1 MDGSHTGGKV
11 ESIVKSIVKST
22 KVADAAK
29 NGGSASHDGSVEGPR
44 SATQQDSWVDAVITL
59 LATVVFGL
67 GWAWVELERA
77 DPRLNRY
84 AETASEMW
92 VGTIAT
98 SMENRALGAR
108 AVEAVPAGRPG
119 EEDARW
125 TELAL
130 QRSNR

>member
-1 MDGSHTGGKV
+1 M
-11 ESIVKSIVKST
+11 ESTVKSR

-29 NGGSASHDGSVEGPR
+29 NGGSASHDGSLEGAR
-44 SATQQDSWVDAVITL
+44 SAMQQDSWVDAVITL

-77 DPRLNRY
+77 DTPLNRY
-84 AETASEMW
+84 AETASERWW
-92 VGTIAT
+92 VGAIAT
-98 SMENRALGAR
+98 SMENRALEAR
-108 AVEAVPAGRPG
+108 AVETVPADRPG
-119 EEDARW
+119 DEDAGW

>member
-1 MDGSHTGGKV
+1 M
-11 ESIVKSIVKST
+11 ESTVKST

-29 NGGSASHDGSVEGPR
+29 IGRSASHDGSVEGAR
-44 SATQQDSWVDAVITL
+44 SVTQQDSWVDAVITL
-59 LATVVFGL
+59 LATVAFGL

-77 DPRLNRY
+77 DPPLNRY

-92 VGTIAT
+92 VGAIAT
-98 SMENRALGAR
+98 SMENRVLEAR
-108 AVEAVPAGRPG
+108 AVETLPAGRPG

>member
-1 MDGSHTGGKV
+1 MDGPHTGGKV
-11 ESIVKSIVKST
+11 ESTVKST

-29 NGGSASHDGSVEGPR
+29 NGRSASHDGSVEGAR
-44 SATQQDSWVDAVITL
+44 SVTQQDSWVDAVITL
-59 LATVVFGL
+59 LATVAFGL

-77 DPRLNRY
+77 DPPLNRY

-92 VGTIAT
+92 VGAIAT
-98 SMENRALGAR
+98 SMENRALEAR
-108 AVEAVPAGRPG
+108 AVETVPAGRPG
-119 EEDARW
+119 EEDVRW